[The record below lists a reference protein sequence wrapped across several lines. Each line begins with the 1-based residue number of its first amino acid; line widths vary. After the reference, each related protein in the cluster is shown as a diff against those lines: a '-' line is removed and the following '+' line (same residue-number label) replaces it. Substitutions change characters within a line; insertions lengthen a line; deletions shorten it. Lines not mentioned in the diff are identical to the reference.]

1 MQILNL
7 AVIHK
12 PSYPWQYVE
21 GNYCYLRVKTCLPVQ
36 AITVWYGDPFWFS
49 GPEKKPQLSCCEMQP
64 TQRMPDSQL
73 YAVSI
78 RMQTHKLHYY
88 FVIKLQTD
96 ISMFPMF
103 FHRRIVSHL
112 HGQAVLHG
120 IRFFRIGFAMRKIIM
135 TQRSLSQPV
144 IIFMVVR

>member
-1 MQILNL
+1 MPAGSGDNSL
-7 AVIHK
+7 
-12 PSYPWQYVE
+12 
-21 GNYCYLRVKTCLPVQ
+21 
-36 AITVWYGDPFWFS
+36 VWRSFLVFWP
-49 GPEKKPQLSCCEMQP
+49 GKKPQLSCCEMQP

-88 FVIKLQTD
+88 FVIKLQTGMCAWLSECGVTLP
-96 ISMFPMF
+96 IKEPGALRYFNVPYV